1 MTDIL
6 LISILICAAAGAVAV
21 AVIIFLFTR
30 SNKEFSKIQTLLEG
44 FEKNQQRIEAALKAE
59 MAQGRSEAGHTAQL
73 ARQELNSG
81 FKTLGDSL
89 LLRMTDIAT
98 LQKQQLDTFSN
109 QLTALTRVNEEKLEA
124 VRLTVEQRLQ
134 LLQEDNSRKLE
145 SMRQTV
151 DEKLHATLEQRLG
164 ESFKLVGERLEQ
176 VHRGLGEMQ
185 SLAAGVGDLKKVLT
199 NVKTRGTW
207 GEMSLS
213 FLLEELFTRDQYA
226 SNVAT
231 KKGSSDRVEFAIRLP
246 GREPDDSE
254 VWLPIDAKFPDADY
268 QKLLEAQEKADP
280 ALVEEASK
288 SLERFIKNEA
298 KKIQEKYIDP
308 PHTTDFGIMYLPVES
323 LYAEVLRR
331 PGLCQALQHDHRIV
345 VTGPTTLA
353 ALLNSLQMGFRTL
366 TIEKRS
372 SEVWSLLGTV
382 KKEFG
387 NFGDLLDKTHKKLQ
401 EASNTIEDASRKSR
415 TIERKLKGVQELP
428 AGAPLALIADLDDD
442 KEV

>member
-6 LISILICAAAGAVAV
+6 LVSILICAAAGAVAG
-21 AVIIFLFTR
+21 ILLLFAKKG
-30 SNKEFSKIQTLLEG
+30 KELLKIETLLENY
-44 FEKNQQRIEAALKAE
+44 EKNQQRIEAALKAE

-73 ARQELNSG
+73 ARQELAAG

-89 LLRMTDIAT
+89 LSRMTDIAT

-109 QLTALTRVNEEKLEA
+109 QLTALTKVNEEKLEA

-207 GEMSLS
+207 GEMSLG
-213 FLLEELFTRDQYA
+213 FLLEELFTKDQYA

-246 GREPDDSE
+246 GREQNDSE

-280 ALVEEASK
+280 ALMEEASK

-331 PGLCQALQHDHRIV
+331 PGLCEALQHDHRIV

-428 AGAPLALIADLDDD
+428 AGAPLPLIADLDD
-442 KEV
+442 E

>member
-1 MTDIL
+1 MTTTL
-6 LISILICAAAGAVAV
+6 LVSILICAAAGAA
-21 AVIIFLFTR
+21 AGFILLFTR
-30 SNKEFSKIQTLLEG
+30 SNKELSKIQTLLEG

-73 ARQELNSG
+73 ARQELTAG

-89 LLRMTDIAT
+89 LSRMTDIAT

-207 GEMSLS
+207 GEMSLG

-226 SNVAT
+226 ANVAT
-231 KKGSSDRVEFAIRLP
+231 KKGSADRVEFAIRLP

-288 SLERFIKNEA
+288 NLERFIKNEA

-308 PHTTDFGIMYLPVES
+308 PHTTDFAVMYLPVES

-331 PGLCQALQHDHRIV
+331 PGLAEALQHDHRIV

-428 AGAPLALIADLDDD
+428 ADTPLPLLAGLDDD